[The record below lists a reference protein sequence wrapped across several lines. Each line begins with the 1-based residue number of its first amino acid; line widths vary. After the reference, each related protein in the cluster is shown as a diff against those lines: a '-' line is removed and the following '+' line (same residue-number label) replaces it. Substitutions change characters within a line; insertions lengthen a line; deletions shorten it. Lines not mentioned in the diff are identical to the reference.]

1 MNLLVGATGFVG
13 GHLVEYLFQQG
24 EISKGVFRKGSHL
37 KILDSN
43 GVQGIEA
50 DLMDHHSLH
59 EALEG
64 VDAVYNLAS
73 PMPGSDPDFLQAN
86 TEGLLNLLEV
96 AAESKV
102 KTFVHLSTLDVY
114 GFRSKHISPSSPL
127 NPSNGYQKSKA
138 EAERLLHEFSKR
150 SELPRIVVV
159 RAAKAV
165 GSRDESLVVPI
176 LKMIAAG
183 KVVLPRSG
191 PMSYSHPKD
200 VAQAMYHAATGKAPS
215 GGPYLLKSFDTTP
228 EDLGRSLAASTG
240 REVEV
245 RGEGLF
251 TSSLLPRY
259 TSEQLRAALTI
270 DEQPEW
276 KELGYSPAYS
286 LKSTCE
292 EIASWYK
299 KEPWVVESA

>member
-1 MNLLVGATGFVG
+1 
-13 GHLVEYLFQQG
+13 
-24 EISKGVFRKGSHL
+24 
-37 KILDSN
+37 
-43 GVQGIEA
+43 
-50 DLMDHHSLH
+50 
-59 EALEG
+59 
-64 VDAVYNLAS
+64 
-73 PMPGSDPDFLQAN
+73 
-86 TEGLLNLLEV
+86 
-96 AAESKV
+96 
-102 KTFVHLSTLDVY
+102 
-114 GFRSKHISPSSPL
+114 
-127 NPSNGYQKSKA
+127 
-138 EAERLLHEFSKR
+138 
-150 SELPRIVVV
+150 
-159 RAAKAV
+159 
-165 GSRDESLVVPI
+165 
-176 LKMIAAG
+176 
-183 KVVLPRSG
+183 
-191 PMSYSHPKD
+191 MSYSHPKD

-215 GGPYLLKSFDTTP
+215 GGPYLLKSFDATP

-251 TSSLLPRY
+251 TSSLLPGY